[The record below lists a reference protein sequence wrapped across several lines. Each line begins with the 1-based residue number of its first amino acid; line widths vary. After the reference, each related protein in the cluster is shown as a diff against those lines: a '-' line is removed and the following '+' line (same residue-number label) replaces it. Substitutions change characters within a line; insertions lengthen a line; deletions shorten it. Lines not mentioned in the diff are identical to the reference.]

1 MPTKKT
7 TVSLATILKEFK
19 LEGKASRRKLRKHFG
34 DRHPKNDPWT
44 FAEGRAYDECLKVLG
59 VGGAK
64 EKKITATVK
73 REKKPKRISKAA
85 RKAAGLP
92 MVVTP
97 TPAQP
102 GAVAAS

>member
-7 TVSLATILKEFK
+7 TVSLAAILKEFK

-34 DRHPKNDPWT
+34 DRHPKNDPWA
-44 FAEGRAYDECLKVLG
+44 FAEGRAYDECLKALG

-64 EKKITATVK
+64 EKKVTATVK
-73 REKKPKRISKAA
+73 RTKKISKAA

-92 MVVTP
+92 MVATP
-97 TPAQP
+97 TPAEA
-102 GAVAAS
+102 GSVTAS